1 MSTQSGAQIGEVY
14 IYKGEKVMI
23 TRSSSA
29 ARTYRYKIP
38 REGYNISKTED
49 KAVFDASARLYAPQ
63 IKRGDIYKAEYV
75 YVKILSIVAVEDK
88 IRYETL
94 NRRLPDTT
102 SSFYDFTRRFSFV
115 AREMRLGDLYKKY
128 EQYYYSVSLNPL
140 HYKNLFRNDDSISID
155 PIDVFKTWEFQQSG
169 PREGEEWRSQLRGT
183 TRTVEEVIDGGSLE
197 VDLSN
202 LVDNPP
208 MWSFLREYK
217 PLKKTKLP
225 WNAPAAPAP
234 AAPAPATYPDGQS
247 IQLGDKVWIR
257 APGNTIVNGVV
268 TKILPGEVGIRAGEE
283 DLSYELEGLRI
294 TLKLR
299 AAKYPDE
306 QLIQV
311 GDEVQINDLL
321 GEMDGKTGK
330 VTTIYTREDA
340 SRNTVNVDID
350 GTSTEWKPRQL
361 ILLSRT
367 LVAEQRSAAAKAAI
381 ERQIKAALKKGD
393 LDALKPLVSTKGI
406 LHMAIRSEN
415 VQAVEFLLGLSD
427 VDFFYPNPYYKINT
441 SIGKTA
447 LTPLAL
453 ALLVT
458 NPEIQEAM
466 VKLLLPVSNVAKGT
480 VNNGNTIPA
489 IGVAIYDYVTVEAFK
504 LIADRTLEPSL
515 TYYEKHI
522 IFHAIDKAPTEK
534 IMTKIRYMIS
544 KGMDLNVFSGLA
556 QSNPFEYALKKS
568 AMYTKKG
575 YMELA
580 YLLSQYKPAVET
592 VRNTVVREFTYD
604 LLMACGWG
612 TSWDKDAGYN
622 IRRDI
627 LIEFIRNT
635 IMLGEDNNFVKI
647 LNIHYRLSELAARSG
662 DVPGAKELM
671 DAPFPA
677 FKQSVKEYLE
687 KLPSDEAAGIFQQI
701 IDERKISFLYYAFD
715 HLELDAN
722 TMDARGVPIIFAV
735 INKEYGDPRK
745 PMLNYFMEKTDV
757 LYNLKNTKKEVPLQL
772 YVRKILK
779 KGFQDDNYETLKTMI
794 EKIKEDDMSKEI
806 FNNQNEEGSTV
817 LHYTVAYEK
826 YSKPYYQLLKK
837 YVDPKIKNN
846 DGESIVFS
854 SHKWV
859 YSDLFLYEQLGE
871 VNNEGMSVFMSACL
885 DFTYKRTLEKMRFIL
900 NNALHK
906 TFVPDGTPGVKD
918 GTRVLEWLLE
928 KHVTDMCFEPFLEQG
943 LDPNRD
949 VSPGNT
955 SNTVMMQ
962 VVDNGIEDDEKLI
975 VKYIDKIDLNKKNG
989 KGYNLLAVIVDQLS
1003 FEGTLQDEDDAGLWR
1018 DFIAMLI
1025 AKGSKID
1032 GVLKLSMKLDLQYI
1046 IDIIVTP
1053 REHYIYD
1060 LERLNKSIKAKCK
1073 GYTNRAYNPVDYR
1086 ACKGYSRRLKKNS
1099 KRIKELKQMTDEEY
1113 QKMLSLLQAGE
1124 MTKCAN
1130 KEDLILFMPWE
1141 AEDYRNTLFLR
1152 LEKDGKA
1159 MVWCFVNKLY
1169 PADPEIPGD
1178 TDEEVSIDESIK
1190 DMLFANWVNQDGTA
1204 YEANTHGR
1212 GGTTGNDLYI
1222 QMRTS
1227 NGAKYYLM
1235 YDDLLRKIIT
1245 FVNNRASVDLRLL
1258 DWKLPVSIHAKYEKR
1273 VAIANAD
1280 GSMGVS
1286 ETHGTR
1292 AEDIY
1297 VVEEIINLDSR
1308 ERIDRGKA
1316 CEGTCLKF

>member
-1 MSTQSGAQIGEVY
+1 MSTPGSGEVY

-23 TRSSSA
+23 TRSSDASV
-29 ARTYRYKIP
+29 YRY
-38 REGYNISKTED
+38 NILKEDGNVTKTEE
-49 KAVFDASARLYAPQ
+49 KRVFEANARLFAPHM
-63 IKRGDIYKAEYV
+63 KRGDIYKYEYV
-75 YVKILSIVAVEDK
+75 FVKILSIAMDRV
-88 IRYETL
+88 RYETL

-102 SSFYDFTRRFSFV
+102 SSFFNFTWRFSFV
-115 AREMRLGDLYKKY
+115 AREMRLGDKYKKY
-128 EQYYYSVSLNPL
+128 DGQYYYSVSTNPL
-140 HYKNLFRNDDSISID
+140 RFRNLFRNDDSIRID

-234 AAPAPATYPDGQS
+234 AAPAPATYPDGQL

-268 TKILPGEVGIRAGEE
+268 TKILPGEVGIRDGEE

-299 AAKYPDE
+299 AVKYTDE

-311 GDEVQINDLL
+311 GDEVQINDLM

-330 VTTIYTREDA
+330 VMTIYTHNDA

-350 GTSTEWKPRQL
+350 GTSSEWKPSKL

-367 LVAEQRSAAAKAAI
+367 SAAEQRSEQRSAAAKAAI

-427 VDFFYPNPYYKINT
+427 VDFFYPNSYYKIKSSVGT
-441 SIGKTA
+441 RAFTPLTTA
-447 LTPLAL
+447 LLI
-453 ALLVT
+453 T

-466 VKLLLPVSNVAKGT
+466 VKLLLPVSNVANGT
-480 VNNGNTIPA
+480 VGTIGTTIPA
-489 IGVAIYDYVTVEAFK
+489 IGVAIYDNVTVEAFK

-544 KGMDLNVFSGLA
+544 EGMDLKVSTPGTRY
-556 QSNPFEYALKKS
+556 SPIGYALKKS

-592 VRNTVVREFTYD
+592 VRNSVVREFTYD
-604 LLMACGWG
+604 LLMACRWG
-612 TSWDKDAGYN
+612 TSWDEYARYN

-635 IMLGEDNNFVKI
+635 LMLGEDNNFVKI

-701 IDERKISFLYYAFD
+701 IDERKIAFLYYAFD

-722 TMDARGVPIIFAV
+722 TMDARGVPVIFAV

-757 LYNLKNTKKEVPLQL
+757 FYNLKNTKKEVPLQL

-794 EKIKEDDMSKEI
+794 EKIKEDDMSKEV

-859 YSDLFLYEQLGE
+859 YSDLLLYEQLGE

-885 DFTYKRTLEKMRFIL
+885 DFTYKKKLEKMRFIL

-918 GTRVLEWLLE
+918 GTRVLEWLLYT
-928 KHVTDMCFEPFLEQG
+928 HVTDMCFEPFLEQG

-1178 TDEEVSIDESIK
+1178 TDEEVSIDEDIK
-1190 DMLFANWVNQDGTA
+1190 NMLFANWVNQDGTA

-1212 GGTTGNDLYI
+1212 GGTTGDELYI

-1258 DWKLPVSIHAKYEKR
+1258 DWKLPVSIHAKYDKR

-1316 CEGTCLKF
+1316 CEGACLKF